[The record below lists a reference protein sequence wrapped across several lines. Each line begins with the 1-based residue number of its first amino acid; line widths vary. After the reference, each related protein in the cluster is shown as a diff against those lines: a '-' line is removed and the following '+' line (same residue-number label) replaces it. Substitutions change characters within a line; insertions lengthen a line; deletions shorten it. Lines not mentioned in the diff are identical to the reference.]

1 MFKIESY
8 ITPLILNYLTKY
20 VKNIRPQDFQVSL
33 WEGEV
38 TFHNLDLRLDV
49 LQQELDLPF
58 QFLSGHIHELVISVP
73 WTKITSEPIGISIN
87 TIEFVLKSNR
97 EDSSGTKSPT
107 GSSSPQHQST
117 TEVTSASNRNNERE
131 DTSSMGS
138 SLATKILN
146 NINVQ
151 CQNIILKY
159 IEEDIVVSMNVQH
172 LSYGPANEQWQLAMV
187 DVNPNK
193 VLMRKLINVSDLT
206 ICLDKRNDAGQIDV
220 CQEPVMYR
228 CTLECRVLRKYNS
241 QTMANSSTTRIGVF
255 TQNLDLNISTMQ
267 IPLLMRLIK
276 FITQMVPEKSN
287 ASDASST
294 APDDYGASDMASNKA
309 NSGGTYLS
317 WAWNMLPSFNLVD
330 EVKDESH
337 IDDPAGHTKDIGIYV
352 EELNLTLKNSEF
364 INDAIM
370 GGIKRIRYMPIVRF
384 TIGGLYWERVMSKEL
399 EWSNMKMGISSIYV
413 EPLGS
418 YRTDDQTNSYA
429 IIDTAPFTNIRSFID
444 KSLFD
449 DQCMIA
455 DKGWGVT
462 NYDDYM
468 ARITDDYLLYRS
480 PIFAFDVIN
489 YRSTHTESQ
498 EGPSSTSGITNTTN
512 EGKLMDLYRQYRVLA
527 AGITF
532 RYNQTFLQ
540 VKNVIK
546 TIIDSYDSTAYSSNV
561 VEKTE
566 TNTAIATNTQKVLI
580 PTEHSNVTVGG
591 EAVETDEA
599 RSHLAARTSGHLAE
613 GSPKLHPPLVEDYD
627 ALMQGVPLC
636 KYKIE
641 LKRMRLEVYAKTE
654 PEPSLRIHRKLP
666 NAVKNSLPYML
677 LYFDKVEGTLSTPLN
692 PDKLVH
698 TTCQLPDKPQEL
710 LNACYDNYDLNIKDF
725 SMGLIA
731 PSTDNLIRLLTIPK
745 LQLNY
750 GKLLQPHYWKTD
762 EVPIKKLDLQCD
774 IIKLQFTKRELIAGL
789 QLFYSALNYEPQ
801 MVIKMVEVLNHSQVL
816 ADTMSLNTVLSK
828 LMVKQR
834 YYHSFGIWNVNLAA
848 LHSDVVI
855 GRKTSQ
861 LRRYNVL
868 NTQAKMHNNQNKWL
882 ELQLQ
887 YPNLSAQ
894 DEPLLSQTKSSKKD
908 AKDHIEMAIGVWMEK
923 FNLNVDK
930 NLLEF
935 LSFVTQEEN
944 KLATDFS
951 TEIEIQTQNLQNPTV
966 SASHVTSSAHSTSIV
981 YQTNNT
987 MPQIFGR
994 KSSRNSSSLR
1004 KISQP
1009 EETIHFSS
1017 EKDERLELTVTDPI
1031 IIDIP
1036 DEIPPESDEEKI
1048 KKYFKLFNT
1057 IIIYID
1063 IAQSQLD
1070 VSNTSLTTDNEDV
1083 LKKLYTRI
1091 KLPKILLKST
1101 FAEYISRSSMRLKI
1115 NPPLNAKTTFNWT
1128 IQFQELDINTIE
1140 DSNIMPVLK
1149 PWQTTLTVATTKR
1162 KQAVTINTDL
1172 DYTFKSQSR
1181 TSSPLTKPKSKNPK
1195 ERSTKL
1201 VENSSVSSNSLK
1213 EIFSGSERSPPPSP
1227 KPSVRSKPATVDNSG
1242 NNEKFEEIIC
1252 LNLHLDSS
1260 TIHLFGNNVKI
1271 LQLHCGHLMS
1281 VLELLQKISSTPSTS
1296 LSSKRKSNT
1305 KTSQIPLMILTSS
1318 EENQHIKEFMDLD
1331 SNSDVSALPTNEKK
1345 SILNKISLFCQ
1356 WTIAK
1361 VVAEVESAREQTHK
1375 SKLVVEFEDFL
1386 STVDQ
1391 GQDFTK
1397 YTSKIGNFSLN
1408 YYQKSDRYDWLQQE
1422 YLRMRMIAESN
1433 EHPFLNI
1440 ILTKVS
1446 LKDFYKRIGV
1456 KRKGE
1461 VGRHISEI
1469 LIVMQAME
1477 IIVDLDRIQEF
1488 MEPLCVIMEKNQQ
1501 NLESKNDKENIIIAS
1516 ELPLVHFESKGI
1528 TCYFPLDNLKK
1539 QCTVLI
1545 CKIDSI
1551 NVTPNL
1557 QNPLQR
1563 KPLRPDVYGKAASMG
1578 ILSIPGSIV
1587 EDRQYELTLKKL
1599 SAASGNWLEILTH
1612 MRNKAQNVH
1621 TNPAVEWNN
1630 PERKQS
1636 LKLNEIFKNFT
1647 LIATYA
1653 PNIVYNNILICGQ
1666 AIEFNCA
1673 TDFIAS
1679 INTDQLNMFS
1689 CHLRRLQKIS
1699 ETVNQ
1704 VCKLKPSPTAA
1715 ANSKTQSDTTIFYSP
1730 ESSHSTTVLRTIKSL
1745 NSLTKTT
1752 TVHPEIR
1759 RFSRLGSQTQFESI
1773 DEDSE
1778 PPPCKIDSG
1787 VVSQSSK
1794 RSLITK
1800 DILHSAKSS
1809 STNIILE
1816 KLTEYPQ
1823 NNHIQI
1829 KSLPRTVSFV
1839 AGVFLFKIFDSKCS
1853 DTETQ
1858 VLFEVEEIEKP
1869 LISFTISQPSFM
1881 VTQNIYD
1888 SIINFSIFNLSVYLP
1903 TMNGL
1908 QTKLPTN
1915 LFPENIIDTMPGDL
1929 TSTGIPPSLFTYKA
1943 HMTKQKMREI
1953 DIELAKPLVITI
1965 SERNVAEICRNL
1977 MIIYNAL
1984 QVYTCVSLPY
1994 EGPLYRTSK
2003 IMLMKR
2009 NTLNAD
2015 RLNIKC
2021 NNIALKL
2028 TDHQDY
2034 ECKLVFS
2041 DLKINLKYLTRP
2053 EKCSAKYSLGALYLR
2068 TSKKVFVH
2076 PISLKGSMDF
2086 VTEPWNRL
2094 PLINAIIK
2102 FNVIQID
2109 LGIYVILQLRQ
2120 AVHDLNTI
2128 LSYVRE
2134 ELLRF
2139 QRLHLHDQ
2147 GENNEAKLKHL
2158 KPLKCP
2164 NVSTFIQNNKSFKR
2178 EEFYQDDLRAG
2189 AFQFVELMS
2198 DSVLPLPYQIQIIK
2212 KDYGIICWRYPQPR
2226 KMCKIHIYPVPMA
2239 VENPIHI
2246 KCRMEYFSE
2255 VHECFLH
2262 YCDLWLSETN
2272 SKDIKLPEREV
2283 CATIWRVVIM
2293 QSLVSVNGECFDTSE
2308 EDEELHSIASMNI
2321 DEVLGKGRQDA
2332 DFILHPKVLVGCMRV
2347 DTTFQSNCVP
2357 KVQLL
2362 LSCNLLKVKLLNQPD
2377 ENADLPPLL
2386 KKFHLSKTTHIS
2398 QAFLMLIM
2406 QNIKFHSTF
2415 YDKQKFNLNVAFN
2428 ANVKCLDYGFLN
2440 MISLLEETTVQSY
2453 MEIDNKKNIINAN
2466 FVFDRLQ
2473 FNIGPAIIHTLLSSK
2488 NHWSE
2493 CLDLDER
2500 RIRHALIPKCIIV
2513 NRTMT
2518 CLAFGQT
2525 GTHERI
2531 QLNLKECYLY
2541 SFRSDYHNQELT
2553 FYITDEETNTV
2564 DTSMSLHIP
2573 FKFESQHMEK
2583 FLRVGNKVI
2592 TVKLRKL
2599 SSSQIFVLIKGQI
2612 ELVSM
2617 VAHNL
2622 RLEFRHEGK
2631 AVEVAHKSLEY
2642 IIEKQGRNSFYHSV
2656 QQNSNISMRLKLA
2669 DNNIRARTGDIPLR
2683 TNNKLPWL
2691 VKVPINSDE
2700 FISFWIRVLREDIPG
2715 LATENFNPQKI
2726 LITIWPIFE
2735 ISSMLSCAI
2744 QAKET
2749 TGKEAEIHLPGQGA
2763 RHILDVPAT
2772 HLTEH
2777 NIEFMYGFPLG
2788 TASAKSYTLKLKSL
2802 DWQKFFWYD
2811 EQKWSIENTLS
2822 ILAKPLARNWPL
2834 NDEEELKVKRI
2845 SESNH
2850 GIDVIYNTRVTREFA
2865 CTLNLEVAPWGMFL
2879 NATGLQVRVCE
2890 LGVQPKELMVNA
2902 NGLEMLFN
2910 ISQGFSIGIRNGSNW
2925 IQSLPIYLENAIVT
2939 QSKHFYTV
2947 TEGDYTDIV
2956 ILRGDEVIK
2965 FLLTLKIEN
2974 NRKIFKLSSKFAV
2987 VNHTKNRLCILPFA
3001 MDHKESIA
3009 RKDVERLDN
3018 NTTKTVLRATPY
3030 KENSIGISLSQFY
3043 DINAQCAQ
3051 RSVDSA
3057 FIYFVVIKH
3066 CADSEI
3072 SIPIPLTLPFNRK
3085 CFSIQNGRE
3094 SIALMVSLI
3103 EHDQVYYLTIFEDV
3117 APAVL
3122 LNNQT
3127 DCPFIIAQTNAGE
3140 NSKVSST
3147 SPEYEGK
3154 HLEWHHVIPK
3164 QSKSY
3169 YTPPEWYSHFPDVE
3183 TTLCNITLALFD
3195 DLSTKKSIKWSK
3207 PIRLDKTW
3215 KKFLHIPG
3223 HGDVKVI
3230 ICDKHRVIRLNI
3242 YYISQQMEFSVK
3254 DLRSRLSTTE
3264 PKEPSPTA
3272 DQTSSS
3278 SLLLPTAKNY
3288 QETSQQLNT
3297 EICQHFRNDCDTLR
3311 QDLKIRFFVKEINLS
3326 LHTDNTARQYMKRE
3340 VIAIYADDLLI
3351 AYEDNEDERTMNI
3364 VIPNLQI
3371 DNQLFSTGK
3380 YDFPVILCAEEL
3392 YEKNDYLPEPFYLE
3406 TFYKILKDKNI
3417 MINIKLKLFEDEF
3430 KINSLNCKLS
3440 PVRAYIEDA
3449 YITDFLDALV
3459 ECEPSN
3465 CAYKPKLEYER
3476 KILIENQVSIPKD
3489 VEAQAIYA
3497 AEPLQ
3502 LRKFCIEPMSVLL
3515 SVHTSVRL
3523 YIALDHSPLSF
3534 SSYERS
3540 HLLTLPLKFG
3550 QSLGMHYLSGAIFG
3564 AGWVVGSLEILGSPS
3579 GLARSVTTGLKDFVS
3594 LPVQGLFRGPWG
3606 FIVGVTQGSASL
3618 LRNVTAGTVN
3628 SVTKLAASVARN
3640 LDRLT
3645 LDEEHIERTEALR
3658 RSRPQGFTEGF
3669 SQGMTGLGISILG
3682 AVGGLAHHT
3691 LEARSPVEVFTGLS
3705 KGLVGAFT
3713 KPISGAAELLALAG
3727 QGMLQTVGFNAMPKQ
3742 RCPSTC
3748 RNLATEPSGYRIWKL
3763 LPVELSSDQILFYHE
3778 ITLSVEDQLKR
3789 GYVFLTSAVFAI
3801 TEAEWDKLQFAFPVD
3816 KVEITVD
3823 NQDKTLYYV
3832 HLKHEREDIEEDVSY
3847 TNERIMNF
3855 LHTSSIKMTSDSLY
3869 DLLQTG
3875 GSLASGGYRR
3885 QQTLDWSF
3893 YISEHLGEHIMRYF
3907 KILNSNIIKN

>member
-1 MFKIESY
+1 MNRVY
-8 ITPLILNYLTKY
+8 T
-20 VKNIRPQDFQVSL
+20 
-33 WEGEV
+33 
-38 TFHNLDLRLDV
+38 DV

-73 WTKITSEPIGISIN
+73 WTKITSEPIRISIN

-97 EDSSGTKSPT
+97 EDESGTKSPT
-107 GSSSPQHQST
+107 GSSSPQHQSAI
-117 TEVTSASNRNNERE
+117 EGGNSGSKSSERE

-172 LSYGPANEQWQLAMV
+172 LSYGPANEQWHLAMV

-193 VLMRKLINVSDLT
+193 VLMRKLINISDLT

-228 CTLECRVLRKYNS
+228 CTLECRVLRKYNC
-241 QTMANSSTTRIGVF
+241 QTMLSSSTTRIGVF

-276 FITQMVPEKSN
+276 FITQMVPEKSKTP
-287 ASDASST
+287 DST
-294 APDDYGASDMASNKA
+294 STTPDDYGSSDAAANMG

-317 WAWNMLPSFNLVD
+317 WAWNLLPSFNLVD
-330 EVKDESH
+330 DEKDDSH
-337 IDDPAGHTKDIGIYV
+337 TDEPLGHTKDIGIYV

-364 INDAIM
+364 INDTIM
-370 GGIKRIRYMPIVRF
+370 GGIKRIRYLPIVRF

-399 EWSNMKMGISSIYV
+399 EWSNTKMGISSFYV

-418 YRTDDQTNSYA
+418 YRTEDQINSYA
-429 IIDTAPFTNIRSFID
+429 LIDTAPFTNIRSFID

-462 NYDDYM
+462 NYDDYVT
-468 ARITDDYLLYRS
+468 RITDEYLLYRS
-480 PIFAFDVIN
+480 PIFAFDVIT
-489 YRSTHTESQ
+489 YRSSHADNQDDGATTSN
-498 EGPSSTSGITNTTN
+498 STNATV
-512 EGKLMDLYRQYRVLA
+512 EGKLSDLHQQYRVLS

-546 TIIDSYDSTAYSSNV
+546 TIIDTYDSTTYSSNV
-561 VEKTE
+561 EKAE
-566 TNTAIATNTQKVLI
+566 TNISTTGAAQKSLITQDH
-580 PTEHSNVTVGG
+580 TTGMVGG
-591 EAVETDEA
+591 EQGEQEEFRAQTGTRPRA
-599 RSHLAARTSGHLAE
+599 HLAE

-641 LKRMRLEVYAKTE
+641 LKRMRVEVYAKTE
-654 PEPSLRIHRKLP
+654 PESNLRIHRKLP
-666 NAVKNSLPYML
+666 TTIKNSLPYML
-677 LYFDKVEGTLSTPLN
+677 LYFDRVDGTLSTPLN

-710 LNACYDNYDLNIKDF
+710 LNNCYDNYDLHIKDF
-725 SMGLIA
+725 SMGLIS

-745 LQLNY
+745 LQLSY
-750 GKLLQPHYWKTD
+750 GKLLQSHYWKND
-762 EVPIKKLDLQCD
+762 EVPVKKFDLQCD
-774 IIKLQFTKRELIAGL
+774 IIKLEFTKRELMAGL
-789 QLFYSALNYEPQ
+789 QLFTTALSYEPQ
-801 MVIKMVEVLNHSQVL
+801 IVIRLVEVLNHTQVM
-816 ADTMSLNTVLSK
+816 ADTMSLNSVLSK
-828 LMVKQR
+828 LLVKQR
-834 YYHSFGIWNVNLAA
+834 YYHTFGIWNLTLLG

-868 NTQAKMHNNQNKWL
+868 NTQARIHNNQNKWL

-887 YPNLSAQ
+887 YPNLGIEEQ
-894 DEPLLSQTKSSKKD
+894 QMKTTKKETKER
-908 AKDHIEMAIGVWMEK
+908 IEMAIGLWMEK
-923 FNLNVDK
+923 FHIIADK
-930 NLLEF
+930 NLLDF
-935 LSFVTQEEN
+935 LSFVTQEES
-944 KLATDFS
+944 KLATEFS
-951 TEIEIQTQNLQNPTV
+951 TEFEMQTQNLQNPPV
-966 SASHVTSSAHSTSIV
+966 PTSSAHSTSIV
-981 YQTNNT
+981 YQANNT

-1017 EKDERLELTVTDPI
+1017 EKDERIELTITDPI
-1031 IIDIP
+1031 VIDLP
-1036 DEIPPESDEEKI
+1036 DETPRESDEDKI

-1063 IAQSQLD
+1063 VAQSKLD
-1070 VSNTSLTTDNEDV
+1070 ITNKCITNENDDSA
-1083 LKKLYTRI
+1083 KKIFTRL
-1091 KLPKILLKST
+1091 KLPKIVLKST
-1101 FAEYISRSSMRLKI
+1101 FAEYITRSSLRLKV
-1115 NPPLNAKTTFNWT
+1115 NPPLNQKTTFNWT
-1128 IQFQELDINTIE
+1128 IQLQDMNINTYE
-1140 DSNIMPVLK
+1140 ADNIMPVLK

-1162 KQAVTINTDL
+1162 KQAITMNTDL
-1172 DYTFKSQSR
+1172 DYNFKSQSR
-1181 TSSPLTKPKSKNPK
+1181 TNSPKPKQKSKNLT
-1195 ERSTKL
+1195 ERPVKL
-1201 VENSSVSSNSLK
+1201 TDKSSVSSNSLK
-1213 EIFSGSERSPPPSP
+1213 EIFSGSDCSPPPSP
-1227 KPSVRSKPATVDNSG
+1227 KPSVRSKPAMENAAA
-1242 NNEKFEEIIC
+1242 NEKFEEIIC

-1260 TIHLFGNNVKI
+1260 SIHLYGNSVKL
-1271 LQLHCGHLMS
+1271 LQLHLTHLMS
-1281 VLELLQKISSTPSTS
+1281 VIEMSQVIPASTS
-1296 LSSKRKSNT
+1296 TTSISNKRKDRNKKSHT
-1305 KTSQIPLMILTSS
+1305 PLMILTSS

-1331 SNSDVSALPTNEKK
+1331 TNSDVSALPINEKK
-1345 SILNKISLFCQ
+1345 SLLNKISLFCQ

-1361 VVAEVESAREQTHK
+1361 VVAEVESSAERSQR
-1375 SKLVVEFEDFL
+1375 SKLVLEFEDFL

-1397 YTSKIGNFSLN
+1397 YTSKIGNFNLS
-1408 YYQKSDRYDWLQQE
+1408 YYQKSEKYDWLQQE
-1422 YLRMRMIAESN
+1422 YLRMRMIAETN

-1461 VGRHISEI
+1461 VGRNISEV

-1477 IIVDLDRIQEF
+1477 IIVDLDRVQEF
-1488 MEPLCVIMEKNQQ
+1488 MEPLCGLLEKNSQ
-1501 NLESKNDKENIIIAS
+1501 NCDSKQDKENIIIAS

-1666 AIEFNCA
+1666 AIELNCA
-1673 TDFIAS
+1673 TDFLATIS
-1679 INTDQLNMFS
+1679 TDQLNMFS

-1699 ETVNQ
+1699 ETLNNM
-1704 VCKLKPSPTAA
+1704 CTMKTSSIS
-1715 ANSKTQSDTTIFYSP
+1715 ANAKTQSDTSLFLTP
-1730 ESSHSTTVLRTIKSL
+1730 LNSSSSSFAPRSIKSL
-1745 NSLTKTT
+1745 NSLAKTAIMHT
-1752 TVHPEIR
+1752 ELR

-1778 PPPCKIDSG
+1778 PPANKTDSG
-1787 VVSQSSK
+1787 VLSQSSK
-1794 RSLITK
+1794 RSITTK
-1800 DILHSAKSS
+1800 DILYSAKSNM
-1809 STNIILE
+1809 STSILGKVNE
-1816 KLTEYPQ
+1816 NPQ
-1823 NNHIQI
+1823 TQNR
-1829 KSLPRTVSFV
+1829 SLPKTVSFV
-1839 AGVFLFKIFDSKCS
+1839 AGVFLFKIFDSKCLET
-1853 DTETQ
+1853 DTEM
-1858 VLFEVEEIEKP
+1858 LFEGIEMEKP
-1869 LISFTISQPSFM
+1869 LISLTISQPSFM
-1881 VTQNIYD
+1881 IAQNIYD
-1888 SIINFSIFNLSVYLP
+1888 SVINFSIFNLNVYLP
-1903 TMNGL
+1903 AMERVPL
-1908 QTKLPTN
+1908 KMATN
-1915 LFPENIIDTMPGDL
+1915 LFPENIIDTMPGEL

-1943 HMTKQKMREI
+1943 HLTKLKMREI
-1953 DIELAKPLVITI
+1953 DIELDKPLVITI
-1965 SERNVAEICRNL
+1965 SERNIAEICKNL
-1977 MIIYNAL
+1977 MTIYNSFHNN
-1984 QVYTCVSLPY
+1984 TCVNLPP
-1994 EGPLYRTSK
+1994 EAPVCRKSK
-2003 IMLMKR
+2003 IMLMKSH
-2009 NTLNAD
+2009 TLNAD
-2015 RLNIKC
+2015 RLNLKC
-2021 NNIALKL
+2021 NNIAIKL
-2028 TDHQDY
+2028 TDHQEY
-2034 ECKLVFS
+2034 ECKLVLS

-2053 EKCSAKYSLGALYLR
+2053 EKCSAKYSLGAVYLR
-2068 TSKKVFVH
+2068 TSKKVFIH
-2076 PISLKGSMDF
+2076 PVALKGSMDF
-2086 VTEPWNRL
+2086 VSEPWNRL
-2094 PLINAIIK
+2094 PLINAIVK
-2102 FNVIQID
+2102 FNVIQAD

-2120 AVHDLNTI
+2120 AVHDFQTI

-2139 QRLHLHDQ
+2139 QRLHLHSNVQ
-2147 GENNEAKLKHL
+2147 NAVTKGKRLKA
-2158 KPLKCP
+2158 LKCP
-2164 NVSTFIQNNKSFKR
+2164 RISSFIQNNKSFKR

-2262 YCDLWLSETN
+2262 YCDFWLSETN

-2283 CATIWRVVIM
+2283 CATIWRVVIL

-2308 EDEELHSIASMNI
+2308 EDEELHSIVSMNI
-2321 DEVLGKGRQDA
+2321 EEVLGKGRQDA
-2332 DFILHPKVLVGCMRV
+2332 DFMLHPKVLVGCMRV
-2347 DTTFQSNCVP
+2347 DTTFQSNSVP
-2357 KVQLL
+2357 KMQLL

-2377 ENADLPPLL
+2377 ENADLPVLL
-2386 KKFHLSKTTHIS
+2386 KKFRLAKTTSIS
-2398 QAFLMLIM
+2398 QAFLVFIM

-2415 YDKQKFNLNVAFN
+2415 YDKEKFNLNLALN
-2428 ANVKCLDYGFLN
+2428 TRLNCLDYGFLN
-2440 MISLLEETTVQSY
+2440 MIPLMDETTIQSY
-2453 MEIDNKKNIINAN
+2453 LEIDNRKKSIHAN
-2466 FVFDRLQ
+2466 LVFDRLH
-2473 FNIGPAIIHTLLSSK
+2473 FNIGPAIIHTLLASK

-2500 RIRHALIPKCIIV
+2500 RIRHALIPKCIVI
-2513 NRTMT
+2513 NRTMSS
-2518 CLAFGQT
+2518 LAFGQT

-2531 QLNLKECYLY
+2531 PLNPKECYLY

-2553 FYITDEETNTV
+2553 FYISDEETNTV
-2564 DTSMSLHIP
+2564 DTSLSLHIP
-2573 FKFESQHMEK
+2573 FKFENQSMEQ
-2583 FLRVGNKVI
+2583 FLRIGNKVI
-2592 TVKLRKL
+2592 TIKSRKL
-2599 SSSQIFVLIKGQI
+2599 SSSQIFILIKGQI

-2617 VAHNL
+2617 VSHNL
-2622 RLEFRHEGK
+2622 RLEFRQEAKGD
-2631 AVEVAHKSLEY
+2631 EVAYKSLEY

-2656 QQNSNISMRLKLA
+2656 EQNSNITMRLKLA

-2683 TNNKLPWL
+2683 TNKKLPWL
-2691 VKVPINSDE
+2691 VKVPINSEE
-2700 FISFWIRVLREDIPG
+2700 FISFWIRVLREDIPDV
-2715 LATENFNPQKI
+2715 AADNFHPQKI

-2735 ISSMLSCAI
+2735 ISSMLSCPI
-2744 QAKET
+2744 KAKEIS
-2749 TGKEAEIHLPGQGA
+2749 GKEAEIHLPGQGA
-2763 RHILDVPAT
+2763 KHILDVPAT

-2777 NIEFMYGFPLG
+2777 QIDFKYNCPLG
-2788 TASAKSYTLKLKSL
+2788 TASSKSYTLKLKSL

-2811 EQKWSIENTLS
+2811 ENKWSIEYALS
-2822 ILAKPLARNWPL
+2822 TLAKPVLRNWPL
-2834 NDEEELKVKRI
+2834 NDEEELRVKRI
-2845 SESNH
+2845 SESKH
-2850 GIDVIYNTRVTREFA
+2850 EIDVIYNTRVTREFS
-2865 CTLNLEVAPWGMFL
+2865 CTLNLEVAPWGMFI
-2879 NATGLQVRVCE
+2879 NATGLQIRVSE
-2890 LGVQPKELMVNA
+2890 LGIQSRDVMVDA

-2925 IQSLPIYLENAIVT
+2925 LQSLPIYLQNAIVT

-2947 TEGDYTDIV
+2947 NEGDYTDIV
-2956 ILRGDEVIK
+2956 VLRANEVVKFILM
-2965 FLLTLKIEN
+2965 FKIEN
-2974 NRKIFKLSSKFAV
+2974 NRKIFKLYPKYAV
-2987 VNHTKNRLCILPFA
+2987 VNHTKNRLCVLPFA
-3001 MDHKESIA
+3001 MDHKESIT
-3009 RKDVERLDN
+3009 RKNVEHLDN
-3018 NTTKTVLRATPY
+3018 CMSKISLKATPY
-3030 KENSIGISLSQFY
+3030 KQNSIGISLSQFY
-3043 DINAQCAQ
+3043 DINAQSAQ

-3057 FIYFVVIKH
+3057 FIYFVVIKY
-3066 CADSEI
+3066 CDNTDI

-3085 CFSIQNGRE
+3085 CFSIQNGKE
-3094 SIALMVSLI
+3094 SLALMVSLI
-3103 EHDQVYYLTIFEDV
+3103 EHEHVYYLTIFEDI
-3117 APAVL
+3117 APAL
-3122 LNNQT
+3122 LINNQT
-3127 DCPFIIAQTNAGE
+3127 DCPFIIGQTNAGE
-3140 NSKVSST
+3140 NSKVSSII
-3147 SPEYEGK
+3147 SEYEGK

-3164 QSKSY
+3164 QSKSF

-3183 TTLCNITLALFD
+3183 PTLCNITLALFD
-3195 DLSTKKSIKWSK
+3195 DLCTKKSIKWSK
-3207 PIRLDKTW
+3207 PIRLDTSW

-3223 HGDVKVI
+3223 HGDVKVV
-3230 ICDKHRVIRLNI
+3230 ICDKHRVIRLSI

-3264 PKEPSPTA
+3264 PIKILSSHSQTPIEQTPSTHPPT
-3272 DQTSSS
+3272 SERI
-3278 SLLLPTAKNY
+3278 K
-3288 QETSQQLNT
+3288 QETPQQIINNQ
-3297 EICQHFRNDCDTLR
+3297 ICLHFRNNCDNLR
-3311 QDLKIRFFVKEINLS
+3311 QNLKIRFFVKEINLS
-3326 LHTDNTARQYMKRE
+3326 LHTDNTTCQYMKRE
-3340 VIAIYADDLLI
+3340 VVAIYADDLLI
-3351 AYEDNEDERTMNI
+3351 SYEDNEDERNMNI

-3392 YEKNDYLPEPFYLE
+3392 YEKQECVPEPYYLD
-3406 TFYKILKDKNI
+3406 TYYKILKERNI
-3417 MINIKLKLFEDEF
+3417 MIEFKLKLFEDEF
-3430 KINSLNCKLS
+3430 KVNSLNCKLS

-3459 ECEPSN
+3459 ECEASN

-3476 KILIENQVSIPKD
+3476 KILIENQIHIPRD
-3489 VEAQAIYA
+3489 VETQAIYA

-3502 LRKFCIEPMSVLL
+3502 LRSFSIEAMSVLL

-3540 HLLTLPLKFG
+3540 HLLTIPLKFG

-3682 AVGGLAHHT
+3682 AVGGIAHHT

-3748 RNLATEPSGYRIWKL
+3748 RNLAIEPSGYRIWKL

-3778 ITLSVEDQLKR
+3778 ITLSVEDHLKT

-3801 TEAEWDKLQFAFPVD
+3801 TEAEWDKLQFALPVD
-3816 KVEITVD
+3816 KVEITAD

-3832 HLKHEREDIEEDVSY
+3832 HLKHEREDIEEDFSY

-3855 LHTSSIKMTSDSLY
+3855 LHTSSVKMTSDSLY

-3875 GSLASGGYRR
+3875 STLTTGGYRR

-3907 KILNSNIIKN
+3907 KILNSKIK